1 MLKRFFL
8 LAAVAL
14 MASPGR
20 INADITEG
28 FDSVLPAGWAQQNLS
43 TPAGTNPVWFQGNPT
58 VFNSHS
64 GATNSYIAA
73 NFNSVAG
80 ANTISNWL
88 FTPQTS
94 FNNGDVISFWTRTVD
109 APFFPDRLQLRLSTN
124 GASTNVG
131 ATNTSVGDFS
141 TLLLDIN
148 PGYSASGYPNV
159 WTNFS
164 VTLSGLGGP
173 SNGRFAFR
181 YFVENGGPSGA
192 NSDFIGVDT
201 FSFTQAIPEPA
212 SASLMV
218 LGLAGVLT
226 IRRRK

>member
-8 LAAVAL
+8 LTAVAL

-20 INADITEG
+20 ISADIFEG
-28 FDSVLPAGWAQQNLS
+28 FDSVLPAGWSQQNLS
-43 TPAGTNPVWFQGNPT
+43 TPAGTNPNWFQGNSG
-58 VFNSHS
+58 VFASQA
-64 GATNSYIAA
+64 GAANSYIAA

-80 ANTISNWL
+80 ANIISNWL
-88 FTPQTS
+88 FTPQTT
-94 FNNGDVISFWTRTVD
+94 FNNGDTISFWTRTVD
-109 APFFPDRLQLRLSTN
+109 NPFFPDRLQLRLSTN

-148 PGYSASGYPNV
+148 PGYSTTGYPNA

-164 VTLSGLGGP
+164 VVLTGLAGP

-181 YFVENGGPSGA
+181 YFVEDGGPLGN
-192 NSDFIGVDT
+192 NSDYIGIDT
-201 FSFTQAIPEPA
+201 FAFTQAIPEPA
-212 SASLMV
+212 TASLMV
-218 LGLAGVLT
+218 LGLAGALT
-226 IRRRK
+226 FRRRR